1 MASAASRTQ
10 SPGPYHCP
18 ARRPITLT
26 PTGAIRIRRRPL
38 IFVLGIWPS
47 AYHEISFHE
56 VNLSRTG
63 YDWRRRRWE
72 SRTMRWHDAITS
84 RPFHQSRLGR
94 WASLCCVPTRPGLQ
108 ACCCRQYQRVTLS
121 SPAEPAHRHQ
131 QRRLARWVLATTEY
145 AERERIL
152 LSPRR
157 LHSSNPY
164 PLRNLFLFL
173 DRLPAPPLPTHPPAC
188 LPSSLP
194 FLPGATRRQAP
205 KIFGCHHHH
214 HGGRVLEGPP
224 PHVRHKGAARAGH
237 RPGASTVLI
246 SVQPPDLAAPNH
258 SFRCH
263 RRSHHALRF
272 ALVPLF
278 FPLPFPPAR
287 PASVVDSARGVARP
301 V

>member
-173 DRLPAPPLPTHPPAC
+173 DRLPAPPLPTHPPAR

-246 SVQPPDLAAPNH
+246 AVQRTACPTRPRPIIRFGAIAVPIT
-258 SFRCH
+258 
-263 RRSHHALRF
+263 RSAL
-272 ALVPLF
+272 LSSCSSS
-278 FPLPFPPAR
+278 PLPFPPAS
-287 PASVVDSARGVARP
+287 AVDSARGVARP